1 MWSEHYTPPGVP
13 TQGPWELK
21 AKFGPQWRQVLVVGA
36 VTEQCYVTGTVTD
49 QPAQHCYA
57 TTGHQKLGEK

>member
-36 VTEQCYVTGTVTD
+36 VQFSAGTFNHIYGVY
-49 QPAQHCYA
+49 HCVVSNSSFS
-57 TTGHQKLGEK
+57 G